1 MIVEV
6 STHGSTIKRDHDSFV
21 IQAKDEKTEIP
32 AEKVDAVIVSANA
45 LISTSAVRLCIE
57 KQIQMVIST
66 WSGKP
71 VARLW
76 SSTQGKS
83 TQLRRNQYL
92 NQDTVMGFD
101 ISVMILEKK
110 LRAQKTFLTDLKNNR
125 KSPPV
130 KLERASFTIS
140 NAIKK
145 VKNIKHSK
153 NYKATLLGLEG
164 AAAANYFQAIS
175 SILPKKWFTEKR
187 SQHPAHDPFNAV
199 LNYLYGMAYADVEK
213 IVILSGLDPNAGFFH
228 SDSYGKPTLSYDIIE
243 IVRPIVDRLVV
254 TSFTKK
260 IVRDDWFEIQD
271 DITNGIFL
279 SKKARQFFISIYV
292 EDGRKTIES
301 KSWDFCKIIIKQ
313 LQQGSNV
320 T

>member
-1 MIVEV
+1 MIIEIN
-6 STHGSTIKRDHDSFV
+6 THGSTLKRNHDSFI
-21 IQAKDEKTEIP
+21 IQTKDEKTEIP
-32 AEKVDAVIVSANA
+32 AEKVDAVMVSANV
-45 LISTSAVRLCIE
+45 LISTQVVRLCVE
-57 KQIQMVIST
+57 KQIQLVISA

-71 VARLW
+71 IARLW
-76 SSTQGKS
+76 SSTQGRS

-92 NQDTVMGFD
+92 NQDTVIEFE
-101 ISVMILEKK
+101 ISVMVLEKK
-110 LRAQKTFLTDLKNNR
+110 LREQKAFLIDLKNNR

-130 KLERASFTIS
+130 KLENAITTIN

-145 VKNIKHSK
+145 VKNIKYSK

-164 AAAANYFQAIS
+164 ASAANYFQAIS

-213 IVILSGLDPNAGFFH
+213 IIILSGLDPNAGFFH

-243 IVRPIVDRLVV
+243 TVRPVVDRLTV

-260 IVRDDWFEIQD
+260 MVHDDWFETQN

-279 SKKARQFFISIYV
+279 SKKARQFFITTYV
-292 EDGRKTIES
+292 ENGRKIIETR
-301 KSWDFCKIIIKQ
+301 SWNFCKNIVKK
-313 LQQGSNV
+313 LQV
-320 T
+320 DTT

>member
-1 MIVEV
+1 MIIEI
-6 STHGSTIKRDHDSFV
+6 STHGSTLKRNHDSFI
-21 IQAKDEKTEIP
+21 IQTKDEKTEIP
-32 AEKVDAVIVSANA
+32 AEKVDAVIISANA
-45 LISTSAVRLCIE
+45 LISTQAVRLCIE

-71 VARLW
+71 IARLW

-92 NQDTVMGFD
+92 NQDTVIGFD
-101 ISVMILEKK
+101 ISVMVLEKK
-110 LRAQKTFLTDLKNNR
+110 LREQKAFLIYLKNNR

-130 KLERASFTIS
+130 KLERAAFTIN

-153 NYKATLLGLEG
+153 DYKATLLGLEG
-164 AAAANYFQAIS
+164 ASAANYFQAIS
-175 SILPKKWFTEKR
+175 SILPKKWLTEKR

-213 IVILSGLDPNAGFFH
+213 IIILSGLDPNAGFFH

-243 IVRPIVDRLVV
+243 TVRSVVDRLTV

-260 IVRDDWFEIQD
+260 MVHDDWFEIQD

-279 SKKARQFFISIYV
+279 SKNARQFFISAYV
-292 EDGRKTIES
+292 KNGRKIIETR
-301 KSWDFCKIIIKQ
+301 SWDFCKTIIKK
-313 LQQGSNV
+313 LQGNA

>member
-1 MIVEV
+1 MIIEIN
-6 STHGSTIKRDHDSFV
+6 THGSTLKRNHDSFV
-21 IQAKDEKTEIP
+21 IHTKDEKTEIP
-32 AEKVDAVIVSANA
+32 AEKVDTVIISANA
-45 LISTSAVRLCIE
+45 LISTQAVRLCIE

-71 VARLW
+71 IARLW
-76 SSTQGKS
+76 SSTQGRS

-92 NQDTVMGFD
+92 NQDTVIGFD
-101 ISVMILEKK
+101 ISIMILEKK
-110 LRAQKTFLTDLKNNR
+110 LREQKMFLIYLKNNR

-130 KLERASFTIS
+130 KLERVISTIN

-145 VKNIKHSK
+145 VKVIKHTK

-164 AAAANYFQAIS
+164 SSAAGYFQAIS
-175 SILPKKWFTEKR
+175 SILPKKWSTEKR

-199 LNYLYGMAYADVEK
+199 LNYLYGMAYVDVEK

-243 IVRPIVDRLVV
+243 TVRPIVDKITV

-260 IVRDDWFEIQD
+260 MVYDDWFETQD

-279 SKKARQFFISIYV
+279 SKNARQFFISTYV
-292 EDGRKTIES
+292 ENGRKIIETR
-301 KSWDFCKIIIKQ
+301 SWDFCKTIVKK
-313 LQQGSNV
+313 LQGNP

>member
-1 MIVEV
+1 MIIEI
-6 STHGSTIKRDHDSFV
+6 STHGSTLKRNHDSFV
-21 IQAKDEKTEIP
+21 IQTKDEKTEIP
-32 AEKVDAVIVSANA
+32 AEKVDAIIVSANA
-45 LISTSAVRLCIE
+45 LISTQAARLCIE

-71 VARLW
+71 IARLW
-76 SSTQGKS
+76 SSTQGRS

-92 NQDTVMGFD
+92 NQDTVIGFD

-110 LRAQKTFLTDLKNNR
+110 LREQKTFLIDLKNNR

-130 KLERASFTIS
+130 KLERAASTINNS
-140 NAIKK
+140 MKK
-145 VKNIKHSK
+145 VKNLKHSK
-153 NYKATLLGLEG
+153 DYKATLLGLEG
-164 AAAANYFQAIS
+164 ASAANYFQAIS
-175 SILPKKWFTEKR
+175 SILPKKWSTQKR

-243 IVRPIVDRLVV
+243 TVRPVVDRLTV

-260 IVRDDWFEIQD
+260 MVHDDWFEIQD
-271 DITNGIFL
+271 DVTNGVFL
-279 SKKARQFFISIYV
+279 SKKARQFFISTYV
-292 EDGRKTIES
+292 ENGRKITETR
-301 KSWDFCKIIIKQ
+301 SWDFCKNIIKK
-313 LQQGSNV
+313 LQGDA

>member
-1 MIVEV
+1 MIVEI
-6 STHGSTIKRDHDSFV
+6 STHGSTIKRNHDSFI
-21 IQAKDEKTEIP
+21 IQTKDEKTEIP
-32 AEKVDAVIVSANA
+32 AEKIDAIIISANA
-45 LISTSAVRLCIE
+45 LISTQAVLLCIE

-83 TQLRRNQYL
+83 TQLRRKQYL
-92 NQDTVMGFD
+92 NQDTVIGFN
-101 ISVMILEKK
+101 ISVMILERK
-110 LRAQKTFLTDLKNNR
+110 LREQKMFLIYLKNNR
-125 KSPPV
+125 KSPPA
-130 KLERASFTIS
+130 KLEQSITTIS

-145 VKNIKHSK
+145 VKNTQHSK
-153 NYKATLLGLEG
+153 DYKATILGLEG
-164 AAAANYFQAIS
+164 ASAANYFQAIS
-175 SILPKKWFTEKR
+175 LILPKKWSTEKR

-213 IVILSGLDPNAGFFH
+213 IIILSGLDPNSGFFH

-243 IVRPIVDRLVV
+243 VVRPIIDRIVV

-260 IVRDDWFEIQD
+260 MVHDDWFDIQD
-271 DITNGIFL
+271 DITKGVFL
-279 SKKARQFFISIYV
+279 SKNARQFFISAYV
-292 EDGRKTIES
+292 ENGRKTLEARA
-301 KSWDFCKIIIKQ
+301 WDFCKNIITK
-313 LQQGSNV
+313 LQGDA

>member
-1 MIVEV
+1 MIIEI
-6 STHGSTIKRDHDSFV
+6 STHGSTLKRNHDSFI
-21 IQAKDEKTEIP
+21 IQTKDEKTEIP
-32 AEKVDAVIVSANA
+32 AEKVDAVIISANA
-45 LISTSAVRLCIE
+45 LISTQAVRLCIE

-71 VARLW
+71 IARLW

-92 NQDTVMGFD
+92 NQDTMIGFD
-101 ISVMILEKK
+101 ISVMVLEKK
-110 LRAQKTFLTDLKNNR
+110 LREQKMFLIYLKNNR

-130 KLERASFTIS
+130 KLEHAVLTIN

-153 NYKATLLGLEG
+153 SYKASLLGLEG
-164 AAAANYFQAIS
+164 ASAANYFQAIS
-175 SILPKKWFTEKR
+175 SILPKKWLIKKR

-213 IVILSGLDPNAGFFH
+213 IIILSGLDPNAGFFH

-243 IVRPIVDRLVV
+243 IVRPVVDKITV

-260 IVRDDWFEIQD
+260 MVHDDWFETQD

-279 SKKARQFFISIYV
+279 SKNARQFFISTYV
-292 EDGRKTIES
+292 ENGRKIIETR
-301 KSWDFCKIIIKQ
+301 SWDFCKTIIKK
-313 LQQGSNV
+313 LQGNV